1 MGQILVGGLPLWRVK
16 SSASSSATSQA
27 MYKLTLSAT
36 CSMFEIRQTQSFE
49 PSYNGGMKNALDI
62 FRQLPD
68 GAPLWVGTSPN
79 LEEAKTRINQLA
91 STLPSSYGVFDTRI
105 SAFVLPFDR
114 NP

>member
-1 MGQILVGGLPLWRVK
+1 
-16 SSASSSATSQA
+16 

-68 GAPLWVGTSPN
+68 GAPLWVGTSPT
-79 LEEAKTRINQLA
+79 LEQARQRVNELAAKCPA
-91 STLPSSYGVFDTRI
+91 HYAVFDASRC
-105 SAFVLPFDR
+105 AFVVPFDT
-114 NP
+114 PDTQQASQGD